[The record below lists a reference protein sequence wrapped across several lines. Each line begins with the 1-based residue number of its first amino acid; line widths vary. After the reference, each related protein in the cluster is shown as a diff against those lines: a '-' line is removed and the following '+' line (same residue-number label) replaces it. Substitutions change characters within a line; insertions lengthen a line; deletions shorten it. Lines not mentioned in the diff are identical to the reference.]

1 MTSGGV
7 PLVLDQHNDDEAA
20 NMRTLWRGI
29 SAVVALL
36 SLSLGSLAAQDAPRG
51 LSVVREGGRAGFWG
65 GIGVGLGRESFDLR
79 DGAGYSE
86 ELDRPTV
93 SLRLGGTVNQNL
105 RLGGEVL
112 AWINEQN
119 RTVESLTSVL
129 FVGQLYPVA
138 TSGLYFK
145 GGLGIGRNAVDFDDG
160 GSVGDTGFAGLLGA
174 GWEIRMG
181 RRWYLNPVID
191 VVEHRYTGRG
201 NERYR
206 ERLINFGLG
215 VLFQS
220 GR

>member
-1 MTSGGV
+1 MRIHWRGTAAAVAFLAITSG
-7 PLVLDQHNDDEAA
+7 
-20 NMRTLWRGI
+20 
-29 SAVVALL
+29 
-36 SLSLGSLAAQDAPRG
+36 SLPAQDAPRG
-51 LSVVREGGRAGFWG
+51 LSLARGSDRAGFWG
-65 GIGVGLGRESFDLR
+65 GIGLGLGRESFDLR

-112 AWINEQN
+112 AWINDEN

-138 TSGLYFK
+138 SSGLYFK
-145 GGLGIGRNAVDFDDG
+145 GGLGLGRNAVDFDDG
-160 GSVGDTGFAGLLGA
+160 GSIGDTGFAGLLGA
-174 GWEIRMG
+174 GWEVRVG

-191 VVEHRYTGRG
+191 VVEHRYTSRG